1 MTRKITQV
9 ASEDA
14 GDRGAWLKGSRED
27 FPHLPLPPNQFFK
40 DPIAV
45 KSYAAKQLKWLL
57 KPLNLKRGEGQ
68 FPGWDFLINK
78 ASLFYTGS
86 LLANLP
92 SESFSL
98 SMLIEWLDMAD
109 MASVSSGNVKTM
121 SRRRQA

>member
-40 DPIAV
+40 EPI
-45 KSYAAKQLKWLL
+45 AAKQLKWLL

-78 ASLFYTGS
+78 ASFYTGS

-109 MASVSSGNVKTM
+109 MANVSRGNVKTM

>member
-45 KSYAAKQLKWLL
+45 KSYAAKQLKWPL
-57 KPLNLKRGEGQ
+57 KPLNLKQGEGQ

-78 ASLFYTGS
+78 ASFYTGS

-98 SMLIEWLDMAD
+98 SMLIEWLDM
-109 MASVSSGNVKTM
+109 VSSGNVKTM

>member
-1 MTRKITQV
+1 MFVFCHCCPFNNLEMTRKITQV

-45 KSYAAKQLKWLL
+45 KSYAAKQLKWPL
-57 KPLNLKRGEGQ
+57 KPLNLKQGEGQ

-78 ASLFYTGS
+78 ASFYTGS
-86 LLANLP
+86 LSSP
-92 SESFSL
+92 S
-98 SMLIEWLDMAD
+98 
-109 MASVSSGNVKTM
+109 
-121 SRRRQA
+121 RC

>member
-1 MTRKITQV
+1 MEMTRKITQV

-57 KPLNLKRGEGQ
+57 KPLNLKRREGQ

-78 ASLFYTGS
+78 ASFYTGS

-98 SMLIEWLDMAD
+98 SMLIEWLDM
-109 MASVSSGNVKTM
+109 VSSGNVKTM

>member
-40 DPIAV
+40 EPI
-45 KSYAAKQLKWLL
+45 AAKQLKWLL
-57 KPLNLKRGEGQ
+57 KPLNLKRSEGQ

-78 ASLFYTGS
+78 ASRDEIAQIQKRTKKY
-86 LLANLP
+86 
-92 SESFSL
+92 
-98 SMLIEWLDMAD
+98 
-109 MASVSSGNVKTM
+109 
-121 SRRRQA
+121 